1 MTNETCIQKKKI
13 RRVRLFELDDC
24 GRMKITGTTVLDWT
38 GFESIKW
45 ANVIDD
51 GTDET
56 ITDVTGET
64 CVDDQA
70 CPIDRGRTLTF
81 TECKDNW
88 SLDALTGYGSLVL
101 DTGVV
106 IGFDREKLAA
116 CPKLGA
122 EILFDTPTLCD
133 ATGNSQC
140 LAWLIPEI
148 KLWKDTQER
157 TADGKTT
164 VRGAYTARAVMPSG
178 RLFELTGAGPSF
190 DLPPDELDYWTPWI
204 ANVAAGTSYDHIR
217 LVDCPTLDPVEG
229 CELRALDNI

>member
-1 MTNETCIQKKKI
+1 MANESCIQKKKI
-13 RRVRLFELDDC
+13 RRVRLFELDAC
-24 GRMKITGTTVLDWT
+24 GRIKITGTPVLDWT

-88 SLDALTGYGSLVL
+88 SLDALTGYGSIVL
-101 DTGVV
+101 LAAAIV
-106 IGFDREKLAA
+106 GFDRTKLAA
-116 CPKLGA
+116 CPKLAA

-133 ATGNSQC
+133 AGGNSQC
-140 LAWLIPEI
+140 LAWLIPEV
-148 KLWKDTQER
+148 KLWKDTAER

-164 VRGAYTARAVMPSG
+164 VRGAYTARAVLPSG
-178 RLFELTGAGPSF
+178 RLFELTGAGN
-190 DLPPDELDYWTPWI
+190 LPPSELGYWTPWI
-204 ANVAAGTSYDHIR
+204 TQVAAGTGYDHIR
-217 LVDCPTLDPVEG
+217 LVDCPTIVPLETCD
-229 CELRALDNI
+229 LRALTNV